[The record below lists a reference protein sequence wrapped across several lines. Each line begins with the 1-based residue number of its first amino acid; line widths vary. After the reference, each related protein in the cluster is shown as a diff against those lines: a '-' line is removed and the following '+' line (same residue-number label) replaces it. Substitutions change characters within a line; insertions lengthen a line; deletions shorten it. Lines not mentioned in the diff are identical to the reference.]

1 MRISDW
7 SSDVCSSDLPPARSG
22 CDAPPDGAGGLCFA
36 RRRHRCGERSPPAG
50 SCGKSL
56 CTLRS
61 AEHTGA
67 FHLAGRAV
75 TMPSRRLLLVALIAF
90 AAAIAGVFVGRMVS
104 DAPKAN
110 ETERSEEHTSEL
122 QSLMRISYAV
132 FCLNKKIHTTN
143 KKQNLHYKHNNNNY
157 SSNTP

>member
-67 FHLAGRAV
+67 FHLAGRPV

-90 AAAIAGVFVGRMVS
+90 AAALAGVFFGRLVS
-104 DAPKAN
+104 DAPNTHVPAPHAL
-110 ETERSEEHTSEL
+110 HT
-122 QSLMRISYAV
+122 RI
-132 FCLNKKIHTTN
+132 
-143 KKQNLHYKHNNNNY
+143 
-157 SSNTP
+157 